1 LRILAAIGKHWK
13 IITIK
18 TSKYLFTHGK
28 TSLMVSKS
36 ILDNQDLGN
45 FIMVVKTIS
54 ILWSLI
60 FPSPVPMVLKF
71 WKVKYLV
78 LIKVVLIR

>member
-1 LRILAAIGKHWK
+1 MRILAAIGKHWK
-13 IITIK
+13 IITIQ
-18 TSKYLFTHGK
+18 TSKYLFTYGK

-60 FPSPVPMVLKF
+60 FPSPVPMVIKF